1 MNNINLKRSE
11 VMSQKGRIN
20 TPSFFCAQ
28 NLPKDQIPQLNV
40 ILTEILFPKEDIEGD
55 TNDENT

>member
-20 TPSFFCAQ
+20 TPSFFNAQ
-28 NLPKDQIPQLNV
+28 NLPKDQIPKLNV

>member
-20 TPSFFCAQ
+20 TPSFFNAQ
-28 NLPKDQIPQLNV
+28 NLPEDHIPQLNV
-40 ILTEILFPKEDIEGD
+40 ILTEILFPKEDITGD